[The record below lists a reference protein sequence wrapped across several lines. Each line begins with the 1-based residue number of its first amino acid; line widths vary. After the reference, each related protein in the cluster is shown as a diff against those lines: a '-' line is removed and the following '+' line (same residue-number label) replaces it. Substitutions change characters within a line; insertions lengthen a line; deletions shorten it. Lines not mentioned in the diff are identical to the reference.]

1 MKVSETRFYA
11 VQVLESVGVSRV
23 HQEAWARSFQVVE
36 LLRYLHRNKLDKK
49 NIYMLSPAVFQIR
62 VMITSFEFRYIVT
75 SLTSPPPPR
84 HKSPNIHPN
93 PG

>member
-1 MKVSETRFYA
+1 MKVSETCFYA

-49 NIYMLSPAVFQIR
+49 KCIHAIPCSVSNKGYDYFFRIPVH
-62 VMITSFEFRYIVT
+62 RYIIN
-75 SLTSPPPPR
+75 LTPSPPPQI
-84 HKSPNIHPN
+84 S
-93 PG
+93 